1 VIATVVIQLDSVCLT
16 VVLSYKGFVFVF
28 YPNDVNINFKASQ
41 NFIQIFFGYIGH
53 RFINKFAGTYLNIAF
68 NNTLDWFV
76 LFFTITLDNF
86 LSPDPYFYGLLILG
100 VMFLARYAY
109 FSLSEFKLQPSTKV
123 FLSPRGLISILLFFQ
138 LQDSNIPGLD
148 NQPINEKVLLIVII
162 FSMLIMIVGTL
173 RKTPPKQEEEA
184 EETEETVAFSITNPD
199 TTLESNTESLNET
212 DVPTPEE

>member
-1 VIATVVIQLDSVCLT
+1 
-16 VVLSYKGFVFVF
+16 
-28 YPNDVNINFKASQ
+28 
-41 NFIQIFFGYIGH
+41 
-53 RFINKFAGTYLNIAF
+53 
-68 NNTLDWFV
+68 
-76 LFFTITLDNF
+76 
-86 LSPDPYFYGLLILG
+86 
-100 VMFLARYAY
+100 
-109 FSLSEFKLQPSTKV
+109 
-123 FLSPRGLISILLFFQ
+123 
-138 LQDSNIPGLD
+138 LD